1 MRIVEPL
8 PSGSSKTTRW
18 LLWPNLRAYL
28 PAVLAAVGLGAV
40 LALSAAG
47 CGTASSS
54 SIDAGADDVLV
65 VATVSPAASETT
77 SSTEQTTTTEDSVV
91 ALPADADS
99 GPPPWVHSATA
110 QALGEY
116 AAESLAKAG
125 GTAFAVAKADELA
138 GLGDTVIDIVLDAH
152 PDAVGTKGYVGITIC
167 NDPLGAAASSTE
179 STVSMPGYESEVA
192 ERVGYKVEALDL
204 PNVSSA
210 VLVAGPFGSYCQLI
224 ARLPGDDGRTINI
237 LSSTGQLKGG
247 ELPLDRTGVETLL
260 SVLLEKVR

>member
-1 MRIVEPL
+1 MRIVKPL
-8 PSGSSKTTRW
+8 PTRSSRTTRW
-18 LLWPNLRAYL
+18 LLWPNHRAYL

-40 LALSAAG
+40 FALSAVG
-47 CGTASSS
+47 CGVATSG
-54 SIDAGADDVLV
+54 SIDSGTDGMLV

-77 SSTEQTTTTEDSVV
+77 SSTEQTTTAEDSVV
-91 ALPADADS
+91 ALSADADS

-125 GTAFAVAKADELA
+125 KTAFVVVKADELA

-152 PDAVGTKGYVGITIC
+152 PDEAGAKGYVGITIC

-179 STVSMPGYESEVA
+179 SPVSMTDDEA
-192 ERVGYKVEALDL
+192 EAAARVGYKVEDLDL

-210 VLVAGPFGSYCQLI
+210 ALVTGPFGSYCQLI

-237 LSSTGQLKGG
+237 LSDTGQLKGG
-247 ELPLDRTGVETLL
+247 ELPLDRTDLETLL
-260 SVLLEKVR
+260 SALLEKVR